1 MEEDMEEVLVEDM
14 SDLLDM
20 IEADLVEEQVEVL
33 EGFIGKLRLR

>member
-1 MEEDMEEVLVEDM
+1 MEEVLVEDM